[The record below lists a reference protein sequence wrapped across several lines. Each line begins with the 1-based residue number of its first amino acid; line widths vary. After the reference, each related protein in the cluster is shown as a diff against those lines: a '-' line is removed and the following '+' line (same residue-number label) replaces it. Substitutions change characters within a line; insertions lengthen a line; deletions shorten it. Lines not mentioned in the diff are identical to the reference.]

1 MREGERS
8 HEPGRFGE
16 LLAKRKP
23 LTDLK
28 IERDRHID
36 KVAATNKKISIPNY
50 LYIPTTEKKFV
61 DHSEAEH
68 RSAHSQGSTVF
79 LKCLDADQT
88 RSVEFFMAEIDVMIT
103 EISSKNNRDP
113 RRDEDLVILLT
124 LKEFVSRY
132 FQSPA
137 EPSLTSDNIARMM
150 RSKITVNEMI
160 MVLSSIKFK
169 DKNPDM
175 ILVTIKQFN
184 DIFLE
189 LIINPSGFKTNQIS
203 FFRGGKSII
212 NIFIFLIKNYFQ
224 QIRIMKSIYIEDSV
238 QSETAYLF
246 HDENIID
253 ILKTLIV
260 ASLELSAIDS
270 TCQPIV
276 NNNTSAFQLHSQRHS
291 MEHQDK
297 FEPHESD
304 ALAASGNILDKA
316 SKPRSPVFGNSLI
329 IKSHMTKSKREP
341 YSFEL
346 GQGTASSPRVHGF
359 RQTLAPPRRTQRL
372 RPQPF
377 EPQHDGV

>member
-1 MREGERS
+1 MLDSQKRDAREGERS
-8 HEPGRFGE
+8 FEPTRFGE

-28 IERDRHID
+28 AERDRHID
-36 KVAATNKKISIPNY
+36 RVAATNKKISIPNY

-61 DHSEAEH
+61 EHSDEL
-68 RSAHSQGSTVF
+68 RSAHSQGSAAF
-79 LKCLDADQT
+79 LKGLDPEQA
-88 RSVEFFMAEIDVMIT
+88 RSVEFFMGEIDGLLT

-132 FQSPA
+132 FQSPT
-137 EPSLTSDNIARMM
+137 EPALSSDNIARMM
-150 RSKITVNEMI
+150 RSKIAVNEMI

-175 ILVTIKQFN
+175 ILVTVKQFN

-189 LIINPSGFKTNQIS
+189 LIINPAGFKTNQIS

-253 ILKTLIV
+253 ILKTLII

-270 TCQPIV
+270 SCPPIL

-304 ALAASGNILDKA
+304 ALAISGNILDKA
-316 SKPRSPVFGNSLI
+316 SKPGSPSVRQLAD
-329 IKSHMTKSKREP
+329 RQEP
-341 YSFEL
+341 HEQVQARAVLFRAGTRYSPL
-346 GQGTASSPRVHGF
+346 TRLHGF
-359 RQTLAPPRRTQRL
+359 RQTLTDSRRTPRL
-372 RPQPF
+372 RA
-377 EPQHDGV
+377 

>member
-1 MREGERS
+1 VLDSQKKDVRDCERS
-8 HEPGRFGE
+8 YEPSRFGE

-61 DHSEAEH
+61 DQSEAEH
-68 RSAHSQGSTVF
+68 RSVHSQGSTAF
-79 LKCLDADQT
+79 LKGLDADQS
-88 RSVEFFMAEIDVMIT
+88 RSVEFFMAEIDGMIT

-113 RRDEDLVILLT
+113 RRDEDLIILLT

-137 EPSLTSDNIARMM
+137 EPSLSTDNIARMM

-189 LIINPSGFKTNQIS
+189 LIINPSGFKSNQIS

-224 QIRIMKSIYIEDSV
+224 QIRIMKSIYIEDSI

-253 ILKTLIV
+253 ILKTMIV

-270 TCQPIV
+270 TCQVIP

-291 MEHQDK
+291 LEHQDK
-297 FEPHESD
+297 FEHHESD
-304 ALAASGNILDKA
+304 ALAVSGNILDKA
-316 SKPRSPVFGNSLI
+316 SKPKSPSV
-329 IKSHMTKSKREP
+329 R
-341 YSFEL
+341 
-346 GQGTASSPRVHGF
+346 
-359 RQTLAPPRRTQRL
+359 
-372 RPQPF
+372 
-377 EPQHDGV
+377 